1 MRGDVSGCFVTGTDT
16 GVGKTIVA
24 CALALALKQRGF
36 HVGVMKPVETG
47 WHTDPHYV
55 ADGDRLRSAIDT
67 PLPPEVVS
75 PYRLPPVLAPLA
87 AARQTGITIEIPRI
101 YEAFARIAGSHQVTV
116 VEGVGGLFV
125 PLTETTLV
133 IDLIAELGLPA
144 VVVGR
149 TRLGGVNHALL
160 TLESLERRRITV
172 LGVILNE
179 PTPGADSPAESRQ
192 AASTVELLR
201 EMGRV
206 PVLGPL
212 RHEEAVAQTWAVG
225 ISKLALDP
233 AIHLLCESV
242 AASVRGKS

>member
-1 MRGDVSGCFVTGTDT
+1 MRGDVSGCFITGTDT

-24 CALALALKQRGF
+24 CALALALKQRGL

-47 WHTDPHYV
+47 WHTDPQYL

-75 PYRLPPVLAPLA
+75 PYRLPPGLAPLA
-87 AARQTGITIEIPRI
+87 AARQTGITIEMPRI
-101 YEAFARIAGSHQVTV
+101 YEAFTRIAGDHHVTV
-116 VEGVGGLFV
+116 VEGLGGLLV
-125 PLTETTLV
+125 PLTETTLIV
-133 IDLIAELGLPA
+133 DLIAELGLPA

-160 TLESLERRRITV
+160 TLEALERRRIPV
-172 LGVILNE
+172 LGLILNE
-179 PTPGADSPAESRQ
+179 PAPGMDTPVESRQ

-201 EMGRV
+201 EKSRV
-206 PVLGPL
+206 RVLGPL
-212 RHEEAVAQTWAVG
+212 RYEHAVEQTWAVG

-233 AIHLLCESV
+233 AIHELSESV
-242 AASVRGKS
+242 AAGVRSRP